1 MAWIRLGYTGLKAAT
16 GNACG
21 RFSRFSAGRSLPE
34 CFSNQS
40 RIVRCE
46 RIRSLDM
53 GISSIGIG
61 SGLKVSDIISQM
73 VALEKKPLEGLQT
86 KADTSQ
92 TKLSTYAQ
100 IKSLTSTLN
109 DAAGKLTR
117 DGGWNGVNAS
127 SSNSAVSV
135 SITGIASKGTF
146 DIGVSQLSQA
156 QTSVSAARTIDQKMG
171 SEGNLKLTQGGKSV
185 DIKYTAEDT
194 LKTLAEKINDG
205 GAGVTATLLRDASGK
220 EQLMLRSNETG
231 ESSAFSVAW
240 GEDGK
245 GAAPADMGFSM
256 TRPAQNAKITV
267 NGVEQQSAT
276 DSFSDIL
283 PGVKITVSAVTTSD
297 SRVALTQDTDG
308 TKKNIQAFIDAYN
321 ALNTLLSD
329 STKYDSESKA
339 AGVLQAD
346 SSTISLQNSMRNVVR
361 GMASSATGS
370 LKLLSDIGLQTQ
382 SDGSL
387 KIADSAKLDKAL
399 TSSPDALKSLFA
411 APASADG
418 TGGGIA
424 TSMKKYTDQLLS
436 YDGALNNKTDSL
448 ESLKKS
454 NLADQDK
461 VNNRATTLEKRM
473 TAQYTALDTKM
484 ASLTALST
492 YMEQQVAAWNKSSD

>member
-1 MAWIRLGYTGLKAAT
+1 
-16 GNACG
+16 
-21 RFSRFSAGRSLPE
+21 
-34 CFSNQS
+34 
-40 RIVRCE
+40 
-46 RIRSLDM
+46 M

-86 KADTSQ
+86 KAETIQ

-117 DGGWNGVNAS
+117 DSGWNGVNAS
-127 SSNSAVSV
+127 SSNSAVAI

-171 SEGNLKLTQGGKSV
+171 ADGILKLTQDGKSV

-194 LKTLAEKINDG
+194 LTTLAAKINDG
-205 GAGVTATLLRDASGK
+205 GTGVTATLLRDASGK
-220 EQLMLRSNETG
+220 EQLMLRSKETG
-231 ESSAFSVAW
+231 DAAAFTVTW
-240 GEDGK
+240 GEDGQ
-245 GAAPADMGFSM
+245 GAAPVDMGFSM
-256 TRPAQNAKITV
+256 TKAAQNAKISV

-276 DSFSDIL
+276 DSFADIL

-297 SRVALTQDTDG
+297 SRVSLTQDTDG
-308 TKKNIQAFIDAYN
+308 MKKNIQAFVDAYN
-321 ALNTLLSD
+321 ALNSLLSD

-339 AGVLQAD
+339 AGILQAD
-346 SSTISLQNSMRNVVR
+346 SATISLQNSMRNVMR
-361 GMASSATGS
+361 GVASNATGG
-370 LKLLSDIGLQTQ
+370 LKMLSDIGLKVA
-382 SDGSL
+382 SDGSMS
-387 KIADSAKLDKAL
+387 IADSAKLDKAL
-399 TSSPDALKSLFA
+399 ASSPDAMKSLFA
-411 APASADG
+411 ATSSSDG
-418 TGGGIA
+418 SGGGIA
-424 TSMKKYTDQLLS
+424 TTMKKYTDQLLS

-461 VNNRATTLEKRM
+461 VNNRAATLEKRM

-492 YMEQQVAAWNKSSD
+492 YMEQQVAAWNKSKD